1 MSILEK
7 LEKGPTREP
16 KICKCASTLNLI
28 DQTLANKI
36 REVLAKIAD
45 NTGEYNSNWLS
56 LTLREEGVFLNH
68 QTLLRHARK
77 TCCCYAD

>member
-1 MSILEK
+1 MSILDK
-7 LEKGPTREP
+7 LEKGPTRKP
-16 KICKCASTLNLI
+16 RICKCASTLNLI
-28 DQTLANKI
+28 DKELANKI
-36 REVLAKIAD
+36 TEILAKINE
-45 NTGEYNSNWLS
+45 NTGEYNTNWLS